1 MAERKLIVEEFILYN
16 LSLLTRA
23 THLCY
28 VAFPY
33 NDFVMLTL
41 LPTLHQYLLTSVF
54 ETSK

>member
-33 NDFVMLTL
+33 NDFVMFTL